1 MLPIAGISDLEVHHQ
16 MNHKKGRIQSPK
28 RFYVHECYK
37 PTNEHQH
44 FDIALGELSI
54 SLDLSKSINNK
65 LFDNRFDVQPIC
77 VGKNSHRERN
87 VYVAGWGKTGMLNFC
102 ITDKFG
108 SR

>member
-37 PTNEHQH
+37 PTNEYQH

-54 SLDLSKSINNK
+54 SLDLSKSINNE
-65 LFDNRFDVQPIC
+65 LDDTRFDVQPIC

-87 VYVAGWGKTGMLNFC
+87 VYVAGWGKTGMLDFC

>member
-54 SLDLSKSINNK
+54 SLDLSKSINSK
-65 LFDNRFDVQPIC
+65 LVRNSFDVQPIC
-77 VGKNSHRERN
+77 VGKYTNHERN
-87 VYVAGWGKTGMLNFC
+87 VYVAGWGKTGMLDFC